1 MENKTL
7 KDLNLCV
14 LETEDAN
21 AITGGS
27 LIEFST
33 SLIKKVT
40 PVGFALWVIDN
51 WDEVKVGFSDG
62 WNVR

>member
-14 LETEDAN
+14 LGVEDAN
-21 AITGGS
+21 TITGGN

-33 SLIKKVT
+33 SLLKKFT
-40 PVGFALWVIDN
+40 PAAFTIWVIDN
-51 WDEVKVGFSDG
+51 WEDVKAGISDG
-62 WNVR
+62 WNVK